1 MKKYILGCLI
11 LFSSLTNSFT
21 QTWQSINYNNIS
33 NTVPFGQFI
42 INQYNND
49 IWIVN
54 DNKVAV
60 IENSGTVQFFDYN
73 DLGTLWTGDHLR
85 FCFTPDSIF
94 YMLETIGLMNFNN
107 YVSSQIFSET
117 NILEIST
124 NIDTVYLIKSG
135 TVLQYI
141 NGEIID
147 TYYSASDIIAKNS
160 YLYSDNGILG
170 HKVGFSNQILM
181 SDPQYLLASIND
193 KKFQHNTDTIFVGT
207 TKGIM
212 YAFNY
217 DILDTITPNNT
228 FNMPSPNVLE
238 LEFDAQDSL
247 WAVFGDVNNDPFA
260 IAKLEGDAWTSKIDN
275 TNSPIDFSTFLG
287 LEIDTLGNLW
297 VADLNNL
304 HTLLTPNSPQWL
316 SLTENEVISNL
327 SLSPNPSSEQITIKS
342 QQQID
347 EVQIV
352 DLQGRTVYSTLCNS
366 MNPSININELKPGNY
381 FVKVSSGIKSEYLK
395 FIKH

>member
-124 NIDTVYLIKSG
+124 NIDTVYIIKSG

>member
-124 NIDTVYLIKSG
+124 NIDTVYIIKSG

-147 TYYSASDIIAKNS
+147 K
-160 YLYSDNGILG
+160 
-170 HKVGFSNQILM
+170 
-181 SDPQYLLASIND
+181 IN
-193 KKFQHNTDTIFVGT
+193 
-207 TKGIM
+207 
-212 YAFNY
+212 
-217 DILDTITPNNT
+217 
-228 FNMPSPNVLE
+228 
-238 LEFDAQDSL
+238 
-247 WAVFGDVNNDPFA
+247 
-260 IAKLEGDAWTSKIDN
+260 
-275 TNSPIDFSTFLG
+275 
-287 LEIDTLGNLW
+287 
-297 VADLNNL
+297 
-304 HTLLTPNSPQWL
+304 
-316 SLTENEVISNL
+316 
-327 SLSPNPSSEQITIKS
+327 
-342 QQQID
+342 
-347 EVQIV
+347 
-352 DLQGRTVYSTLCNS
+352 LQGLF
-366 MNPSININELKPGNY
+366 G
-381 FVKVSSGIKSEYLK
+381 F
-395 FIKH
+395 